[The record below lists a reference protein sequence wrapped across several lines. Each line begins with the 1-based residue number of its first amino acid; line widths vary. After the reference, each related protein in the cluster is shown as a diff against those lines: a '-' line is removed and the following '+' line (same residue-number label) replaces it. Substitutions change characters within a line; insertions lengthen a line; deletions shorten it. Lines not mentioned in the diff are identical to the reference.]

1 MLEARKKWGR
11 ISRILVREGA
21 DAKTSGMFH
30 VAVVQQILLY
40 GSESWVLTP
49 RILKALESFH
59 HRVARRITGRMP
71 RRLQNGTWYYPP
83 IGKALE
89 DAGLFSIAEYIARRQ
104 RTVAEYVVTR
114 PIFDLVMAEERQ
126 RGTPASTRWW
136 EQFTINFEEILDE
149 MEAREEQVATCTK
162 IRDSA

>member
-1 MLEARKKWGR
+1 MTSNLKKARKKWGR

-49 RILKALESFH
+49 RIIKALESFH
-59 HRVARRITGRMP
+59 HRVARRITGSMP
-71 RRLQNGTWYYPP
+71 RRLQNCTWYYPP

-89 DAGLFSIAEYIARRQ
+89 DAGLFSIAEYVARRQ
-104 RTVAEYVVTR
+104 KTVAEYVATR
-114 PIFDLVMAEERQ
+114 PIFDLVMEEERQ
-126 RGTPASTRWW
+126 RGTPATIRWW
-136 EQFTINFEEILDE
+136 EQPTIDFEAILDE
-149 MEAREEQVATCTK
+149 MEAREE
-162 IRDSA
+162 